1 MKKLSTSL
9 ILVAMILT
17 QSCAT
22 LFTGTKDTIVINSD
36 QKAKIEID
44 GIQVGHTGESIR
56 VKRSLNDKVVTL
68 KADGYET
75 KTFELQK
82 AFNVVSVLNFLSPLA
97 WGIDALT
104 GAVMKYE
111 PKVYNMELDAKPTT
125 QKQ

>member
-1 MKKLSTSL
+1 MKKLSTCL
-9 ILVAMILT
+9 FLAVMVLT

-22 LFTGTKDTIVINSD
+22 LFTGTKDTLVFNTN

-44 GIQVGHTGESIR
+44 GIQMGQSGEAIR
-56 VKRSLNDKVVTL
+56 VKRSLDDKMVTI

-82 AFNVVSVLNFLSPLA
+82 EFNVVSILNLTNLIA
-97 WGIDALT
+97 WGIDALS

-111 PKVYNMELDAKPTT
+111 PKVYNIDLEAKPTS
-125 QKQ
+125 KK

>member
-1 MKKLSTSL
+1 MKKISTCLLLS
-9 ILVAMILT
+9 AMILT

-22 LFTGTKDTIVINSD
+22 LFTGTKDTIVINTD

-44 GIQVGHTGESIR
+44 GIQMGQSGDPIR
-56 VKRSLNDKVVTL
+56 VKRSLSDKVVTI

-82 AFNVVSVLNFLSPLA
+82 SFNVVSILNLTNLVA

-104 GAVMKYE
+104 GAAMKYD
-111 PKVYNMELDAKPTT
+111 PKVYNFELE
-125 QKQ
+125 QKAASKK